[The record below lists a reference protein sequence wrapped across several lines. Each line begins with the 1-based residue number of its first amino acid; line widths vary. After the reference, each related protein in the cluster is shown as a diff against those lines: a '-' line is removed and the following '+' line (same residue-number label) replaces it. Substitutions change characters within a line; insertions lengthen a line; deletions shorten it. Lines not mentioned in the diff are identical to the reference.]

1 MIIVNPTLDTNTVS
15 FLPRYYDESTTNIE
29 VFITNEDNR
38 RDLVHNLTDIIK
50 NDGFIFFTTDATFI
64 NNSTYRLKVVDN
76 TIGLVIFRAKVFATT
91 QYKQNYSIN
100 G

>member
-1 MIIVNPTLDTNTVS
+1 MK
-15 FLPRYYDESTTNIE
+15 FLFSA
-29 VFITNEDNR
+29 VITA
-38 RDLVHNLTDIIK
+38 LVLLTSANLSAQDYRVGQIYEGYIIK

-76 TIGLVIFRAKVFATT
+76 TQGLVIFRAKVFATN
-91 QYKQNYSIN
+91 QIKQNYSIN

>member
-50 NDGFIFFTTDATFI
+50 NDGFIF
-64 NNSTYRLKVVDN
+64 Y
-76 TIGLVIFRAKVFATT
+76 VF
-91 QYKQNYSIN
+91 NFFSEISN
-100 G
+100 R

>member
-1 MIIVNPTLDTNTVS
+1 MIVVNPSLSTNTVS
-15 FLPRYYDESTTNIE
+15 FLPRYYEDSTTNIE

-38 RDLVHNLTDIIK
+38 RDLVHSLTDIIK
-50 NDGFIFFTTDATFI
+50 NEGFIFFTTDAGFT

-76 TIGLVIFRAKVFATT
+76 TQGLVIFRAKIFATT

>member
-1 MIIVNPTLDTNTVS
+1 MIVVNPTLGTNPIS
-15 FLPRYYDESTTNIE
+15 FLPRYYEDSTTNIE
-29 VFITNEDNR
+29 VFITNEDTR

-76 TIGLVIFRAKVFATT
+76 TQELVIFRAKVFATN
-91 QYKQNYSIN
+91 QIKQNYSIN